1 MKNLRAIVFTLLI
14 VGVACTK
21 DEVTTNQNQ
30 VRFDY
35 STSGSVQIEVTAPA
49 ALAGASFDLY
59 TADPDSGGKLLTRA
73 ALNGQGVYQNE
84 LILSSNI
91 SRVWLE
97 SR

>member
-35 STSGSVQIEVTAPA
+35 STSGSVQIEVTAPT